1 MNFKLRALAFAATAV
16 IAGGAQA
23 AIDNVA
29 TGNSSLLFVAV
40 DANNNTS
47 LIIDLGINVNA
58 FVTDN
63 SLTSGLTTP
72 QTWNFSTNTS
82 TLSASGNDWS
92 AAYATFVA
100 AQSGNDFTWGVIGG
114 DNVSGGAAP
123 ILNRSLY
130 ATGNATEAEML
141 GMNTSAPVSNAL
153 TTVGDF
159 IAAVNNLGTNQSAA
173 NGAAATTA
181 ADGPAY
187 VPDSVRESFGGRLT
201 WSYLVAN
208 GATSTFQRVQ
218 QFSNPLAFQFG
229 NPTTQDS
236 LSAAPIGFTFDI
248 STNTLTLAAAPIP
261 EPGTYAMLLAGLAAV
276 GFMARR
282 RKA

>member
-1 MNFKLRALAFAATAV
+1 MKLKLQVLALAAAAV
-16 IAGGAQA
+16 VAGGANA

-29 TGNSSLLFVAV
+29 TGNSSLLFVAL
-40 DANNNTS
+40 DANSNIS
-47 LIIDLGINVNA
+47 LIIDLGINVND
-58 FVTDN
+58 FVTSN
-63 SLTSGLTTP
+63 ALTSGLTSS
-72 QTWNFSTNTS
+72 QTWNFATNTS

-100 AQSGNDFTWGVIGG
+100 AQSGGDFTWGVIGG
-114 DNVSGGAAP
+114 DNLTGGVAP
-123 ILNRSLY
+123 TNNRSLY
-130 ATGNATEAEML
+130 ATGNATQAEML
-141 GMNTSAPVSNAL
+141 LMNTSTPPSTAL
-153 TTVGDF
+153 GTMANF
-159 IAAVNNLGTNQSAA
+159 IATVNNLGTHQTAA

-181 ADGPAY
+181 ADGLAY
-187 VPDSVRESFGGRLT
+187 LPESVRENFGGQLT
-201 WSYLVAN
+201 WSYLLAN
-208 GATSTFQRVQ
+208 GETSTFQRVQ
-218 QFSNPLAFQFG
+218 QFTNPLVFQFG

-248 STNTLTLAAAPIP
+248 STNTLTLAPVP

>member
-1 MNFKLRALAFAATAV
+1 MNFKLRALVFAATAV
-16 IAGGAQA
+16 IAGGAHA
-23 AIDNVA
+23 AIDNVP

-40 DANNNTS
+40 DATNNIS

-63 SLTSGLTTP
+63 SLTSDLTTS

-92 AAYATFVA
+92 AAYNTFVSTQA
-100 AQSGNDFTWGVIGG
+100 GGDFTWGVIGG
-114 DNVSGGAAP
+114 DNVTGGAAP
-123 ILNRSLY
+123 TLNRSLY
-130 ATGNATEAEML
+130 ATGNATQAEML
-141 GMNTSAPVSNAL
+141 GMNTSSPPSNAL
-153 TTVGDF
+153 TTLSEF
-159 IAAVNNLGTNQSAA
+159 IATVNNLGTNQTAA

-181 ADGPAY
+181 ADGLAY
-187 VPDSVRESFGGRLT
+187 VPESVRESFGGRLT
-201 WSYLVAN
+201 WSYLLAN
-208 GATSTFQRVQ
+208 GETSTFQRVQ
-218 QFSNPLAFQFG
+218 QFSNPLVFQFG
-229 NPTTQDS
+229 NPTTTDS

-248 STNTLTLAAAPIP
+248 STNTLTLAPVP

-276 GFMARR
+276 GFMVRR

>member
-1 MNFKLRALAFAATAV
+1 MNFKLRAMAFAATAV
-16 IAGGAQA
+16 IAGGAHA
-23 AIDNVA
+23 AIDNVG

-40 DANNNTS
+40 DANNNIS

-63 SLTSGLTTP
+63 ALTSGLTTA
-72 QTWNFSTNTS
+72 QTWNFATDSS
-82 TLSASGNDWS
+82 TLSATGNAWS
-92 AAYATFVA
+92 AAYNTFVSTQA
-100 AQSGNDFTWGVIGG
+100 GGDFTWGVIGG

-123 ILNRSLY
+123 TLNRSLY
-130 ATGNATEAEML
+130 ATGNATQAEML
-141 GMNTSAPVSNAL
+141 GMNTSTPPSTGLGTMSN
-153 TTVGDF
+153 F
-159 IAAVNNLGTNQSAA
+159 IAEVNNLGTHQTAA

-181 ADGPAY
+181 ANNLAY
-187 VPDSVRESFGGRLT
+187 LPESVRENFGGQLT
-201 WSYLVAN
+201 WSYLLSN
-208 GATSTFQRVQ
+208 GQTSTFQRVQ
-218 QFSNPLAFQFG
+218 QFSNPLVFQFG

-248 STNTLTLAAAPIP
+248 STNTLTLAPVP

>member
-1 MNFKLRALAFAATAV
+1 MNLKLQALAFAAAAV
-16 IAGGAQA
+16 VAGGAQA

-40 DANNNTS
+40 DANSNIS

-92 AAYATFVA
+92 AAYNTFVSTQA
-100 AQSGNDFTWGVIGG
+100 GGDFTWGVIGG
-114 DNVSGGAAP
+114 DNVSGGVAP
-123 ILNRSLY
+123 INNRSLY
-130 ATGNATEAEML
+130 ATGNATQAEML
-141 GMNTSAPVSNAL
+141 GMNTSTPVSTAL
-153 TTVGDF
+153 GTTSNF
-159 IAAVNNLGTNQSAA
+159 IAEVNNLGTHVTAA

-181 ADGPAY
+181 ANGLAY
-187 VPDSVRESFGGRLT
+187 LPESVRESFGGQLT
-201 WSYLVAN
+201 WSYLLAN
-208 GATSTFQRVQ
+208 GQTSTFQRVQ
-218 QFSNPLAFQFG
+218 QFTNPLAFQFG

-248 STNTLTLAAAPIP
+248 STNTLTLAPVP

>member
-100 AQSGNDFTWGVIGG
+100 AQSGGDFTWGVIGG

-130 ATGNATEAEML
+130 STGNATEAEML
-141 GMNTSAPVSNAL
+141 LMNTSAPVSNAL
-153 TTVGDF
+153 GTTANF
-159 IAAVNNLGTNQSAA
+159 IATVNNLGTHQSAA

-181 ADGPAY
+181 ADGLAY
-187 VPDSVRESFGGRLT
+187 LPVSVSNNFGGALS
-201 WSYLVAN
+201 WSYLLAN
-208 GATSTFQRVQ
+208 GETSTFQRVQ

-248 STNTLTLAAAPIP
+248 ATNTLTLAPVP